1 MIQHL
6 CGLHDERLYMGL
18 NSEGWVVRLPGEGR
32 AIDMGAFGMTVKVD
46 EGDTNGAFALLEASE
61 PPDFG
66 PPMHVHENAGEAFYV
81 LDGEYHIFIENQ
93 EYRCPAGSFVYIPA
107 GVVHGFRVAHIA
119 SRKLVIFSPAAM
131 VGYFDELAQAAM
143 TGIPLNSHSLAEMA
157 ERYGMHVLGPVPEGY
172 A

>member
-1 MIQHL
+1 MGSQT
-6 CGLHDERLYMGL
+6 ERF
-18 NSEGWVVRLPGEGR
+18 VVHLPGEGR
-32 AIDMGAFGMTVKVD
+32 AIDMGAFSMSLKAD
-46 EGDTNGAFALLEASE
+46 LEDTGGAFSFLEAAE
-61 PPDFG
+61 PPNFG

-81 LDGEYHIFIENQ
+81 LSGEYLIFIEDQ
-93 EYRCPAGSFVYIPA
+93 EFRCPTGSFVFIPA
-107 GVVHGFRVAHIA
+107 GTVHGFRVGQIA